1 MSNTISQLY
10 AHFLAPTL
18 VGITVTT
25 PADAATVTSAE
36 VPFAWTFGPGPQV
49 TYRLRVYAN
58 ADGTG
63 LVYDSGIQ
71 ISSTM
76 SHTIPAGALLNGV
89 TYYGQVDATNAQGQS
104 AQSPLVEFTLSISP
118 FGTITVSATPMGGAC
133 TADQTDLPRIVVSW
147 SKYFNV
153 GLENFIAYF
162 VLRRE
167 AGEVEYT
174 RIARLY
180 SLSNGEGNV
189 LSFVD
194 AAVRP
199 GATYQYAVLPV
210 IDDSGNTLIGEPQDP
225 PATARVD
232 TDFTFVHLVGNGGSC
247 EALPENDP
255 SLLPNR
261 LQGNAWRRF
270 VRFDNWNPRQQIAP
284 DVSVQSTWGNEKP
297 AGFIGDQLAYT
308 FTVPGLPA
316 MLKDP
321 TLWDKVEDLL
331 RGQRDLPS
339 VLCLR
344 FGRAKQMF
352 FVLATSGQRSHSQ
365 VQFTPELRFS
375 EVRFAVED
383 WYCEYDPT
391 N

>member
-1 MSNTISQLY
+1 MSNVITALY
-10 AHFLAPTL
+10 HHFLAPSL
-18 VGITVTT
+18 IGITVTT
-25 PADAATVTSAE
+25 PASGATVTTAD
-36 VPFAWTFGPGPQV
+36 VPFEWTFGPGPQV

-63 LVYDSGIQ
+63 LVYDSGVQ
-71 ISSTM
+71 ISATM
-76 SHTIPAGALLNGV
+76 SHTIPAGALFTGV
-89 TYYGQVDATNAQGQS
+89 TYYGIVDATNEQGQS
-104 AQSPLVEFTLSISP
+104 AQSSLVEFDLSISP
-118 FGTITVSATPMGGAC
+118 ANTITVSATPMGGAC
-133 TADQTDLPRIVVSW
+133 TRDQTDLPRIVVSW
-147 SKYFNV
+147 SQYELDGAETF
-153 GLENFIAYF
+153 EAYF

-167 AGEVEYT
+167 AGEADYT
-174 RIARLY
+174 RLARLY
-180 SLSNGEGNV
+180 AAAESEV

-194 AAVRP
+194 SAVRP

-210 IDDSGNTLIGEPQDP
+210 VDDSGNTLIGAPQDT

-247 EALPENDP
+247 EVTPDDDSIVA
-255 SLLPNR
+255 NR
-261 LQGNAWRRF
+261 LEWNAWRRF
-270 VRFDNWNPRQQIAP
+270 VRFDNWNPRQQLAP
-284 DVSVQSTWGNEKP
+284 DVSIQSTWGNEKP
-297 AGFIGDQLAYT
+297 AGFVGDQFAYQ

-321 TLWDKVEDLL
+321 TLWDKVEDIL

-375 EVRFAVED
+375 EVRFELAD

-391 N
+391 D